1 MAKVIEKRN
10 TPREQEPL
18 VRAKNFK
25 EVNIG
30 FDLETAIKEANRCLG
45 CKNAKCKAGCPVGI
59 DIPAF
64 IARVKVGDIDG
75 AYKIIKQSNSLPAV
89 CGRVCPQESQCEC
102 GCILTK
108 MGHEPVAIGALEK
121 FVADHASKNMA
132 PEAIVKN
139 GKRVAIVGSG
149 PAGLSCAADCAKA
162 GYEVTIFEAFHEVG
176 GVLVYGIP
184 EFRLPKSIVKDEV
197 EALMALGVII
207 KKNTVIGKTFTIADL
222 KTEYD
227 AIFIGSGAGLP
238 VFMGIKGENL
248 AGVYSAN
255 EYLTRVNLMKAYKP
269 DSPTPIQRGTKVA
282 VVGAGNVAMD
292 AARTALRMGAESVKV
307 VYRRSRKEMPARAE
321 EIHHAEQEG
330 IEFLL
335 LNDAVEI
342 LGDTKVTGMK
352 VRKMQLGEP
361 DARGR
366 ARPVPIPDSEYDI
379 DVDQVIMSI
388 GTSPNPLLPKSDAS
402 LEVSKWGTI
411 VADEYG
417 QTSIP
422 GVFAGGDAVIG
433 AATVI
438 LAMSA
443 GRKAAAKIIE
453 TI

>member
-18 VRAKNFK
+18 VRARNFA

-30 FDLETAIKEANRCLG
+30 FDLETAIKEANRCIG
-45 CKNAKCKAGCPVGI
+45 CKNAMCRKGCPVGI

-75 AYKIIKQSNSLPAV
+75 AYKIIKEANSLPAV
-89 CGRVCPQESQCEC
+89 CGRVCPQESQCEMR
-102 GCILTK
+102 CILQK

-121 FVADHASKNMA
+121 FVADHASKETA
-132 PEAIVKN
+132 PLDIVKN
-139 GKRVAIVGSG
+139 GKKVAIVGSG

-162 GYEVTIFEAFHEVG
+162 GFEVTIFEAFHEVG

-184 EFRLPKSIVKDEV
+184 EFRLPKSIVKEEV
-197 EALMALGVII
+197 QALEAMGVII
-207 KKNTVIGKTFTIADL
+207 KKNMVIGKTLTIADL
-222 KTEYD
+222 KEEYN

-248 AGVYSAN
+248 SGVYSAN
-255 EYLTRVNLMKAYKP
+255 EYLTRINLMKAYKEG
-269 DSPTPIQRGTKVA
+269 SATPVQRGSKVA

-307 VYRRSRKEMPARAE
+307 IYRRSRKEMPARAE

-342 LGDTKVTGMK
+342 LGDTKVVGMK

-361 DARGR
+361 DANGR
-366 ARPVPIPDSEYDI
+366 ARPVPIANSEFDI
-379 DVDQVIMSI
+379 EVDQVIMSI
-388 GTSPNPLLPKSDAS
+388 GTSPNPLLPKSDS
-402 LEVSKWGTI
+402 TLQVSKWGTI
-411 VADEYG
+411 IADEYG

-422 GVFAGGDAVIG
+422 NVYAGGDAVIG

-443 GRKAAAKIIE
+443 GRKAASKIIE
-453 TI
+453 TV